1 MINVI
6 GHKNPDTDSVV
17 SAVMMSRYLK
27 EEGKE
32 TKPLILGDANKET
45 EFVFTQLNEDIPQKI
60 TEEDFTDSSFF
71 LVDHNDL
78 SQSVATMNKIIG
90 ILDHHNLSGMKT
102 DSAMYFRVEPLGS
115 TCTLIYKMMKEKNM
129 EVDKKGASLLLAGII
144 SDTLNLT
151 SGTTTSEDIDSYYEL
166 TDISG
171 IDAISLANDMFERKS
186 DFSDMSAQDIVTA
199 DMKEYSFGGKKIG
212 VGVAET
218 TSLKF
223 FENNEEEVLKA
234 IKDIKE
240 KEKFDAFFF
249 GVLDIINQNTNL
261 YPGGDEERKIIP
273 KIFNGEEK
281 DSFFFLRDVSSRK
294 KEIVPPLSEY
304 YEEL

>member
-17 SAVMMSRYLK
+17 SAIMLSRYLK
-27 EEGKE
+27 EEGK
-32 TKPLILGDANKET
+32 KAKALISGDVNKET
-45 EFVFTQLNEDIPQKI
+45 EFILSKLNEEIPKKI
-60 TEEDFTDSSFF
+60 TEEDLTDGSFF

-78 SQSVATMNKIIG
+78 SQSVATMDKIIG
-90 ILDHHNLSGMKT
+90 VLDHHNLSGMKT

-129 EVDKKGASLLLAGII
+129 EIDKKGASLLLSGII

-151 SGTTTSEDIDSYYEL
+151 SGTTTTEDIDLYYEL
-166 TDISG
+166 ADISG
-171 IDAISLANDMFERKS
+171 IDATSLANDMFERKS
-186 DFSDMSAQDIVTA
+186 DFSDMSTEDIITA

-249 GVLDIINQNTNL
+249 GVLDIINQNTNF
-261 YPGGDEERKIIP
+261 YPGGSEEREVIS
-273 KIFNGEEK
+273 KIFSGEDK
-281 DSFFFLRDVSSRK
+281 GNFFFLRNVSSRK
-294 KEIVPPLSEY
+294 KQIVPPLSEY
-304 YEEL
+304 YEGQ